1 MRESLQTII
10 LTILFSVILLNC
22 EQQKEL
28 SNVEFEQQ
36 VFYELF
42 PELSDRMYQDLRLFP
57 TPPPPSPDYLQEK
70 GFDAK
75 SDYHK
80 ALENWKKSDD
90 YRKRQNAWDKRK
102 DSINNDTTSIYIVFP
117 DSINR
122 FEREDMYEL
131 ISHFNDQKL
140 IVDSKDF
147 ELKDGFQVDFD
158 KLKSNNSKLRFKPM
172 SEFPKGR
179 ELWTTKYDFN
189 FGGSLSFSRI
199 LFDKTKS
206 FGVLNAGFVKGRL
219 NGSGYRIFIKKDEN
233 GIWIINKIKGTWV
246 S

>member
-102 DSINNDTTSIYIVFP
+102 DSINNDATSIYIVFP